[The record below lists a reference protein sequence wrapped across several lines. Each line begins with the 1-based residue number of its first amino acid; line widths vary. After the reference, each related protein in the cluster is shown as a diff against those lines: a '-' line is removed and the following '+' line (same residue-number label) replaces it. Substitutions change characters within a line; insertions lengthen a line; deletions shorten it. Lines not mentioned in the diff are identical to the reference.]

1 MNTAACGI
9 SYRMRNV
16 RLGILLVVSILVVA
30 PARASVIARHRPMHP
45 DNTQP
50 VTFEASATMA
60 DRVILS
66 YERSTLSTAPDGTHV
81 LTPAEPETTMKECN
95 PRGSSS
101 TFTCTHTMPFA
112 FPANSLIT
120 FTARAFDIEGT
131 STEKYAFAAGDYPW
145 PDDPIPIRLKGD
157 TVSKL
162 DTVFIPD
169 ADITVTDFRDRLDE
183 VIELFFRYDPILRW
197 RGMHNFWYSGQQGN
211 YEEFCKFTNPPNMAN
226 LTAIAD
232 AVAFLHTTVLRDCS
246 NIPRMSSE
254 IDDDKTMVH
263 ESAHTLYGL
272 QDEYCCNTKYKPQPC
287 APNIYD
293 SLASCEADA
302 PALGYAASDCTQL
315 SGGTTTL
322 NVWRIDPSTEPA
334 CIMGPNQNKASSL
347 FRAACERRLQW
358 RYGKCSGGNCFPS
371 TECP

>member
-1 MNTAACGI
+1 M
-9 SYRMRNV
+9 RMIRS
-16 RLGILLVVSILVVA
+16 GILLVVLLLMVA
-30 PARASVIARHRPMHP
+30 NSSASVIARHRPMHP
-45 DNTQP
+45 DNTQT

-60 DRVILS
+60 DRVMLS
-66 YERSTLSTAPDGTHV
+66 YARSVLSTAADGTHV
-81 LTPAEPETTMKECN
+81 QTPAEPETTVKVCD

-101 TFTCTHTMPFA
+101 SFTCTHTMAFA

-120 FTARAFDIEGT
+120 YTARAIDVEGT
-131 STEKYAFAAGDYPW
+131 STETYAFAAGDFPW

-169 ADITVTDFRDRLDE
+169 TDISVATFRDQLDE
-183 VIELFFRYDPILRW
+183 VIELFFRYDPIRTW

-254 IDDDKTMVH
+254 IDDEKTIVH
-263 ESAHTLYGL
+263 ETAHTLYGL
-272 QDEYCCNTKYKPQPC
+272 QDEYCCNTKYKPQAC
-287 APNIYD
+287 APNIYG
-293 SLASCEADA
+293 SLADCEADA
-302 PALGYAASDCTQL
+302 AALGYPTSNCIQLKSDTA
-315 SGGTTTL
+315 TYDI
-322 NVWRIDPSTEPA
+322 WRIDPSTEPA
-334 CIMGPNQNKASSL
+334 CIMGPNQNKKTSL
-347 FRAACERRLQW
+347 FRAACERRLNW
-358 RYGKCSGGNCFPS
+358 RYGKCVGGTCFPS